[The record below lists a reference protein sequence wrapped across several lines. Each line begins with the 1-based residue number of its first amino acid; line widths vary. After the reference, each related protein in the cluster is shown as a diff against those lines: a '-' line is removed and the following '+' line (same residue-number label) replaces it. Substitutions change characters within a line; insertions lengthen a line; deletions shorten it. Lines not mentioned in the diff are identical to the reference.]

1 MCFSSDSANFC
12 LLCFFLLTS
21 SSQYCANVTKKKIAR
36 MAHSFFLLWPACEKR
51 ERERDSGQDS
61 PRLETRHAHW
71 HVFVRCGERDS
82 RFSTFFGDCLVVC
95 ARAERNMQNHG
106 GGSSRVRA
114 AADCGCADVSC
125 CVWLGWAWLGLACD
139 TRT

>member
-1 MCFSSDSANFC
+1 M
-12 LLCFFLLTS
+12 LGWLTLFF
-21 SSQYCANVTKKKIAR
+21 
-36 MAHSFFLLWPACEKR
+36 FFGPRVRKEK
-51 ERERDSGQDS
+51 EREIQART
-61 PRLETRHAHW
+61 RLVWRRAHAHW